1 MASAV
6 LAAGAPQMAPF
17 MADECLLS
25 MPDVD
30 SIEYTMKEFMSLVEN
45 INKCVERLNQQGGSW
60 NPHRVE
66 LAIWTHYVAHDLKPE
81 LLADIPS
88 ASAAAAA
95 SPPKPAVPAAAAAT
109 TADDE
114 TTAETP
120 SETPSPAATQT
131 DEDSNGAG
139 EDAATNSRPNTADPD
154 AKAASEN
161 TTATDSESAEKAIP
175 SESHHQTEKSP
186 SPAAVN
192 GGQNGHGQAE
202 ETRVAA
208 TSVPPVNGT
217 NGNGKHHNTS
227 DDDEA
232 ETAA

>member
-1 MASAV
+1 MYSSAV
-6 LAAGAPQMAPF
+6 CRTLAILRKN
-17 MADECLLS
+17 LLTIF
-25 MPDVD
+25 DNIV
-30 SIEYTMKEFMSLVEN
+30 SLP
-45 INKCVERLNQQGGSW
+45 GGSW

-120 SETPSPAATQT
+120 SETPSPATQT

-139 EDAATNSRPNTADPD
+139 EDATNSRPNTADPD

-161 TTATDSESAEKAIP
+161 TTATDSESAEKGELKRLQFSYYYHLRP
-175 SESHHQTEKSP
+175 SKNLVSLGILYLEFFPLCSNWYKK
-186 SPAAVN
+186 VI
-192 GGQNGHGQAE
+192 
-202 ETRVAA
+202 
-208 TSVPPVNGT
+208 
-217 NGNGKHHNTS
+217 
-227 DDDEA
+227 
-232 ETAA
+232 

>member
-1 MASAV
+1 MAV
-6 LAAGAPQMAPF
+6 P
-17 MADECLLS
+17 
-25 MPDVD
+25 
-30 SIEYTMKEFMSLVEN
+30 
-45 INKCVERLNQQGGSW
+45 GGSW

-95 SPPKPAVPAAAAAT
+95 SPPKPAVPAAAT

-120 SETPSPAATQT
+120 TETPSPAATQT

-154 AKAASEN
+154 AKAATEN
-161 TTATDSESAEKAIP
+161 TTATDSESAEKGELKRLQFSYYYHLRP
-175 SESHHQTEKSP
+175 SKNLHY
-186 SPAAVN
+186 
-192 GGQNGHGQAE
+192 E
-202 ETRVAA
+202 ELFI
-208 TSVPPVNGT
+208 SSSFPCVPI
-217 NGNGKHHNTS
+217 GKKR
-227 DDDEA
+227 
-232 ETAA
+232 